1 MNNFNDKRQTRREV
15 LRLLGGTATVAVAG
29 SGSVAAQ
36 SGNSGSFTVT
46 DPVKIESFD
55 GTVLFASLFE
65 PTAEGPHPAMLM
77 THGFGGQRSDVRP
90 WAEMYARNGYV
101 VLTYDSRGF
110 GQSGGIVHVNGPKEI
125 KDAQRL
131 ITYLATDVES
141 VRNDGPESPRVG
153 MDGLSYG
160 GGIQLLTAAAE
171 GVREGLPESDDRID
185 AIVPRWTWNDLV
197 YSMAP
202 NGVLKEGWPVLLLVI
217 GETGSRD
224 QGDIEK
230 RLKGLT
236 PELYQYFITA
246 TLTGE
251 LSPEAVAFFRERSP
265 AYDTGLGSLAD
276 ITTPALFIQGWPDTL
291 FFPNAAVRNA
301 RVLED
306 NGIPTSYVFFEG
318 GHTIPP
324 GVSQRQKTYNDTQ
337 ALRWI
342 ESHVGGGGTSQSVPK
357 LSYFE
362 PQSDALRTANAFPP
376 TDTEERTFSL
386 SDAPTAS
393 GDSTF
398 IPPATTQ
405 PAAPTFDF
413 PIERETE
420 FIGVPNL
427 TVTVDPLGTE
437 DALFFG
443 FYRVTSDGE
452 EIGPFSG
459 QITPLEI
466 ESTLLGGTQ
475 TVTLDAV
482 AFQRRIMSGERLR
495 LRVSTLSTLT
505 DGAAKYRPSAVQSLG
520 TSLHHSSAQPST
532 VTIPT
537 HPVNSND

>member
-1 MNNFNDKRQTRREV
+1 MISNNFNNKQQTRREV
-15 LRLLGGTATVAVAG
+15 LRLLGGTAALAAG

-36 SGNSGSFTVT
+36 SGKDGSFTVT

-65 PTAEGPHPAMLM
+65 PVAEGPYPAMLM

-90 WAEMYARNGYV
+90 WAEMYAQNGYV

-131 ITYLATDVES
+131 ITYLTTDVAS

-171 GVREGLPESDDRID
+171 GAREGLPESDDRLD

-202 NGVLKEGWPVLLLVI
+202 NGVIKEGWAVLLLI
-217 GETGSRD
+217 AGETGARD
-224 QGDIEK
+224 QGDLEK

-236 PELYQYFITA
+236 PELYQYFLTA
-246 TLTGE
+246 TVTGE

-342 ESHVGGGGTSQSVPK
+342 ESHVSSSSRDVPK

-376 TDTEERTFSL
+376 TDAAAQTFSL
-386 SDAPTAS
+386 ADSNTVS
-393 GDSTF
+393 RDSTF
-398 IPPATTQ
+398 IPPSITQ
-405 PAAPTFDF
+405 PVGPTFDF

-420 FIGVPNL
+420 FIGVPRL

-437 DALFFG
+437 DTLFFG
-443 FYRVTSDGE
+443 FYRVTADGE
-452 EIGPFSG
+452 EIGPFSS
-459 QITPLEI
+459 QITSLEI
-466 ESTLLGGTQ
+466 ESTVLGGAQ
-475 TVTLDAV
+475 TITLDAI
-482 AFQRRIMSGERLR
+482 AFQRRIMPGERLR

-520 TSLHHSSAQPST
+520 TILHHSSAQPSSLT
-532 VTIPT
+532 MPT
-537 HPVNSND
+537 RPVSSND